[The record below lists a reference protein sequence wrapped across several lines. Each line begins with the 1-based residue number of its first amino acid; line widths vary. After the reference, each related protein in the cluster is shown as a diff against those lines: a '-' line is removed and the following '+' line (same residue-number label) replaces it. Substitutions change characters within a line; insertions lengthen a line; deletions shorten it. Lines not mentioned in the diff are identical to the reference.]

1 MKVKVF
7 VRLKDTVLDPQG
19 QTILGSIQRMG
30 YDFASDVRM
39 GKFFEIEVSDRSC
52 EKELEK
58 IAGDLL
64 ANPIIEEYSIEF
76 EG

>member
-7 VRLKDTVLDPQG
+7 VKLKDGVLDPQG
-19 QTILGSIQRMG
+19 QTILGSINRMG
-30 YDFASDVRM
+30 YDFAKEVRV
-39 GKFFEIEVSDRSC
+39 GKFFEIEVQDKSC

-76 EG
+76 AE